1 MYWFQL
7 QESIGPIVI
16 NVSRVVADIFTM
28 SISLLLFCMA
38 FTFGIV
44 FVLNIDQ
51 VDPSQSEILNS
62 TNNQN
67 STIQQ
72 TMVRRMRSSFERKK
86 SVNSIP
92 QRFQKWFRYKGILCT
107 KFTHLN
113 SFALEFPP

>member
-44 FVLNIDQ
+44 FLLNID
-51 VDPSQSEILNS
+51 PSGNESSQSEISNS
-62 TNNQN
+62 TINQN
-67 STIQQ
+67 STIQH
-72 TMVRRMRSSFERKK
+72 TIVRRTLTIPLHDKILRYNQK
-86 SVNSIP
+86 NSMV
-92 QRFQKWFRYKGILCT
+92 T
-107 KFTHLN
+107 K
-113 SFALEFPP
+113 

>member
-44 FVLNIDQ
+44 FVLNIDH
-51 VDPSQSEILNS
+51 VDPSGNGSSQSEISNS
-62 TNNQN
+62 TINQN
-67 STIQQ
+67 STIQYS
-72 TMVRRMRSSFERKK
+72 MVRRALT
-86 SVNSIP
+86 IP
-92 QRFQKWFRYKGILCT
+92 LPIGMK
-107 KFTHLN
+107 
-113 SFALEFPP
+113 

>member
-72 TMVRRMRSSFERKK
+72 TMVRRML
-86 SVNSIP
+86 SIP
-92 QRFQKWFRYKGILCT
+92 LPIGMKQSMIKFKDIIKKTAWLQKRYMLRSCG
-107 KFTHLN
+107 
-113 SFALEFPP
+113 